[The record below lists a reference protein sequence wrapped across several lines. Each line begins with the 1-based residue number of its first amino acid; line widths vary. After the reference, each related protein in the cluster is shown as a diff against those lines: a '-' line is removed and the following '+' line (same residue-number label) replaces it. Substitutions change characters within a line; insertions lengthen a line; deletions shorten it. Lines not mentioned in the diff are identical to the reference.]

1 MGLTWFKMRENDD
14 IMGYNHGISIHVSYM
29 KLDQLDRVDRVLI
42 QNRFTSTDKKVKPYF
57 VS

>member
-1 MGLTWFKMRENDD
+1 MRENDD

-29 KLDQLDRVDRVLI
+29 KLDQLDRADRVLI
-42 QNRFTSTDKKVKPYF
+42 QNRFTSTDTKLKQYF